1 MRILRESCSSDTA
14 RAMVMAPTSA
24 QYVMIA
30 RDLAAHLSF
39 SLVSRIKFANHSK
52 FSEISLVARARVR
65 SQAPDKSPRDASTKG
80 KTAVRIPRPSMK
92 SSLRQ
97 ASFILSLPSSLR

>member
-1 MRILRESCSSDTA
+1 MSKSGLRPRILQKLSHGHEDFARKLLADTA

-30 RDLAAHLSF
+30 RDLAAQLSF

-52 FSEISLVARARVR
+52 VL
-65 SQAPDKSPRDASTKG
+65 
-80 KTAVRIPRPSMK
+80 
-92 SSLRQ
+92 
-97 ASFILSLPSSLR
+97 